1 MNRNKLMILAA
12 LTTVAFSA
20 QARTPRDLDDLVNIR
35 ASSGERE
42 LEDRGYHH
50 YKTSK
55 IRDSSIGYWWNS
67 RRGQCIAATTKDG
80 RFSSILE
87 QPESM
92 CGKDGFTH
100 GRDDDR
106 GRRHG
111 GRNDNLDDLEG
122 MRASSG
128 ERELEDRGYQHRKT
142 VKVKGH
148 SIAYWWNPRKQRC
161 VAATTK
167 DGRYSSIMNQPE
179 SMCDDDRADSG
190 GHRHG
195 GNRDIDD
202 LVGMRASS
210 GERELKDRGYK
221 FVNSSKGSDRIWANW
236 WNRSDHKCITVVT
249 MDGRYDSITDSLPA
263 DCDRR

>member
-20 QARTPRDLDDLVNIR
+20 QARTPRDLDDLVNI
-35 ASSGERE
+35 
-42 LEDRGYHH
+42 
-50 YKTSK
+50 
-55 IRDSSIGYWWNS
+55 
-67 RRGQCIAATTKDG
+67 
-80 RFSSILE
+80 
-87 QPESM
+87 
-92 CGKDGFTH
+92 
-100 GRDDDR
+100 
-106 GRRHG
+106 
-111 GRNDNLDDLEG
+111 
-122 MRASSG
+122 RASSG

-221 FVNSSKGSDRIWANW
+221 LG
-236 WNRSDHKCITVVT
+236 
-249 MDGRYDSITDSLPA
+249 
-263 DCDRR
+263 